1 MKNWLYLLY
10 IEHTAKCSPKFRSY
24 LSKIWLL
31 ELIAFLIVFISI
43 TSSYTTGKWHWFGR
57 SGAWLTIIGVI
68 LSARPLIRMGFNQW
82 LQSKSIID
90 LGSIN
95 PTIEE
100 IEKEKQENQD
110 NKAFNI
116 GIKMSIIGTLIWA
129 YGDLIGEFL

>member
-1 MKNWLYLLY
+1 
-10 IEHTAKCSPKFRSY
+10 
-24 LSKIWLL
+24 
-31 ELIAFLIVFISI
+31 
-43 TSSYTTGKWHWFGR
+43 
-57 SGAWLTIIGVI
+57 
-68 LSARPLIRMGFNQW
+68 MGFNQW

-95 PTIEE
+95 PTTEE

-116 GIKMSIIGTLIWA
+116 GIKMSIIGTLILA